1 MKEIIR
7 SSQLPNDILSG
18 TKLFCI
24 YRNGRF
30 FVESRWETFKN
41 FSNINAA
48 LEYFESFLVGG
59 VIKPSVTTKNSN

>member
-30 FVESRWETFKN
+30 SVESRWEIFKR
-41 FSNINAA
+41 FSNIDTA
-48 LEYFESFLVGG
+48 LEYFESFLLGDI
-59 VIKPSVTTKNSN
+59 IKPTIIS